1 MKIRIAIHT
10 VLGILF
16 FVLLVLYKQDL
27 KSLFCYLNSLSYW
40 YGVCIIVAFFAVSAA
55 FSFPPLTTVYIMCS
69 MTLPIYAALALA
81 FYGSLMFFT
90 FSYYLGKWKGGD
102 ASMVQGLSGGGKN
115 GFLTAFVLRGMRI
128 IPCRMA
134 GVYMGRASL
143 PFLGYL
149 LGSIMGSIPSIVLL
163 LLFGKTLK

>member
-1 MKIRIAIHT
+1 MKTQIAIHT
-10 VLGILF
+10 MLGVLF

-27 KSLFCYLNSLSYW
+27 KSLFCYLNSVSYW
-40 YGVCIIVAFFAVSAA
+40 YGVCIIVAFFAISAA
-55 FSFPPLTTVYIMCS
+55 FSFPPLTTVYIMCG
-69 MTLPIYAALALA
+69 MTLTAYAALALA
-81 FYGSLMFFT
+81 FYGSVMFFT
-90 FSYYLGKWKGGD
+90 FSYYWGKWKGGD
-102 ASMVQGLSGGGKN
+102 ASMVLGLSGGGKN

-134 GVYMGRASL
+134 GIYMGKANL

-149 LGSIMGSIPSIVLL
+149 LGSILGSVPSIVLA